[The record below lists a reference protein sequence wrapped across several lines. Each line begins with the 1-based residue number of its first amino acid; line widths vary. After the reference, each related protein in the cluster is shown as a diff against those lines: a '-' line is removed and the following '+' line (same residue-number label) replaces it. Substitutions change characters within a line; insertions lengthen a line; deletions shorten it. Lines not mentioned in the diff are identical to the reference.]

1 MNILAYLIYLSI
13 TWVITVQVGWRFY
26 RNGRIFILH
35 FFNGDVQTT
44 DAINRILLTGYYLLN
59 LGYATLMISSW
70 EPLHSWIDVM
80 ESVTRMCGRIML
92 TLGIIHCMNML
103 GIYLLGKRNF
113 HLHK

>member
-13 TWVITVQVGWRFY
+13 TWVITVQVGWLFY
-26 RNGRIFILH
+26 RNGRVFILH
-35 FFNGDVQTT
+35 FFNGDAQTT

-59 LGYATLMISSW
+59 LGYATLMISTW
-70 EPLHSWIDVM
+70 DALHNWLDVM
-80 ESVTRMCGRIML
+80 GTVAQMTGRIML
-92 TLGIIHCMNML
+92 TLGAIHCMNML